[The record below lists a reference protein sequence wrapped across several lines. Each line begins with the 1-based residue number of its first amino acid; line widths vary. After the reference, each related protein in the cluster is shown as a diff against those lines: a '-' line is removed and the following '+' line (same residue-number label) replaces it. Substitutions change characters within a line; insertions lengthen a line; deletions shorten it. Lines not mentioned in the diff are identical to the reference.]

1 MEIPHSRSRRVK
13 TWPQYES
20 TRGVRDMYQIHA
32 LQKRLK
38 KWTGKTGVAAWLMLR
53 ANVFAVVV
61 EMPLLLAF
69 DLM

>member
-1 MEIPHSRSRRVK
+1 MHQ
-13 TWPQYES
+13 T
-20 TRGVRDMYQIHA
+20 HA